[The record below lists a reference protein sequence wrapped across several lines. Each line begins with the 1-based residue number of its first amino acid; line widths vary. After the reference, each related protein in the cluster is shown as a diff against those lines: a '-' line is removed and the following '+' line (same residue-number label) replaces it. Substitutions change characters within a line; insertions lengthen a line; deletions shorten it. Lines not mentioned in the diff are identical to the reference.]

1 MGPAMKTILRSNDPV
16 EISFV
21 QALMAEADIPVI
33 VLDAFTSAME
43 GSIGAIPRRLA
54 VIDED
59 FAEASRLLTEA
70 GLSLPT
76 EGWWP

>member
-1 MGPAMKTILRSNDPV
+1 MKTILRSNDPV

-21 QALMAEADIPVI
+21 QALLADAGIQAVL
-33 VLDAFTSAME
+33 LDAFTSSME

-59 FAEASRLLTEA
+59 FPGASQVLEEA
-70 GLSLPT
+70 GVPLPA